1 MLSQSETNHLSVQP
15 APAPAKQQ
23 RSIINTS
30 LCSTL
35 LAMTLITGSTPVFA
49 DPASNEQ
56 ALTVAFLYNFLK
68 FTEWPQGVISNEITL
83 CVSDSTE
90 FGAELDAIAGKLAQN
105 KSVRIQRIELG
116 ESPKSCQL
124 LFLPREEKPVRIQ
137 QWLKNIAN
145 TPVLMVSNSDEF
157 LDMGGMIAL
166 IDDGNRLQ
174 FEVNLERVRPTG
186 LKLRAQLLKIARDVR
201 GN

>member
-1 MLSQSETNHLSVQP
+1 MMRHI
-15 APAPAKQQ
+15 K
-23 RSIINTS
+23 S
-30 LCSTL
+30 LANFLIRLT
-35 LAMTLITGSTPVFA
+35 AMTLFMAAIAIKPAFAAATG
-49 DPASNEQ
+49 NEQ

-68 FTEWPQGVISNEITL
+68 FTEWPAGSISKEITL
-83 CVSDSTE
+83 CVSDDSI
-90 FGAELDAIAGKLAQN
+90 FGDELDAIAGRSAQN
-105 KSVRIQRIELG
+105 KSIRIKRIELG
-116 ESPKSCQL
+116 ENAKGCQL

-137 QWLKNIAN
+137 EWLKNMGN

-157 LDMGGMIAL
+157 LDMGGMIVL

-186 LKLRAQLLKIARDVR
+186 LKLSAQLLKIARDVR